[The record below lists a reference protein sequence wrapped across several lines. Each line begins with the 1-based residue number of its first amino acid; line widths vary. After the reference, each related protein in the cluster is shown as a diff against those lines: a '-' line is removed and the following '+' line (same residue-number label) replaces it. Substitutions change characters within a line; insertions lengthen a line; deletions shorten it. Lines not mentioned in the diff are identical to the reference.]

1 MFRSFCKG
9 RARVRGVRA
18 RWATMIRNV
27 TIRGGLAATIAG
39 CTLLLMLVIAAAVF
53 ALVKSNGALDA
64 MYSDDTAAVVHL
76 KTSSER
82 LLMFRA
88 GMGDV
93 EQLISAGKPAVAE
106 VKRLHA
112 LLDASNRELDAY
124 RSLHEADAAEKA
136 LRDALLGQRDRLLSQ
151 AFAKGLKQLDDE
163 NFVDFLSTQ
172 REMPAAWFDDYQRAL
187 TALEDFQVQ
196 RQRARFEQ
204 AAGRFHMTLWA
215 FGIAGLVALIAGVF
229 AQRALTRAI
238 VTPIDAAVDSFARIA
253 AGDLTGTV
261 ESGRGNEMDRLL
273 NALNGMRDGL
283 VAVVR
288 QVRHGTDAIMH
299 DARAIAGGNRD
310 LSMRAGQ
317 QAASLQQ
324 AAASMEQ
331 LTATVRQNADNAQ
344 DASALATRASDI
356 ASRGGE
362 VVREVVRTM
371 DAISDSSTRI
381 VGIVG
386 VIESIAFQTNI
397 LALNAAV
404 EAARAGEQGRG
415 FAVVASEVRHLA
427 QRSAAAA
434 KEIQELIA
442 ASSRNVRD
450 GSALVARAGTTMDE
464 ILKAVGSVN
473 AIMADI
479 SLASREQTAGIELV
493 NASVTQMEA
502 ATQHNAELVETASTA
517 AASLEMQ
524 SESLYAAVSL
534 FRVDATAPAG

>member
-1 MFRSFCKG
+1 
-9 RARVRGVRA
+9 
-18 RWATMIRNV
+18 MIRNV

-82 LLMFRA
+82 LLMFRV

-502 ATQHNAELVETASTA
+502 ATQHNAALVETASTA
-517 AASLEMQ
+517 ASSLEMQ